1 MNFKSKSM
9 KKIIFYNFLILIVVI
24 FLAEFSIKMIF
35 DITTQGI
42 SRGIINENSSHPRFN
57 NNDVKNGKV
66 FGKKVF
72 TDKDGFRSVATK
84 NKTNDYI
91 SSKPEVYFVGGS
103 VTFGMGMDQENTFSG
118 ILNKEESNYNFYN
131 AGVIGSDLK
140 NNFYILKNKI
150 NKENLKNVFIN
161 FSVDDIG
168 VKNLIEVKKKENLKK
183 NKKIIDKIKNI
194 YFFSQANKLIR
205 TRSYTYVLL
214 KNFLFDAKERYYSE
228 ALSLYSSDENIKH
241 MKNYLNKI
249 DKINKEIENKIIF
262 MIIPYSSQVSEVSCK
277 TNDIANILI
286 EKEIK
291 NRNFKYINFKTHFCR
306 EENFKKFFLDF
317 DPSHLNKDGH
327 EYIAKFIKKNIL

>member
-42 SRGIINENSSHPRFN
+42 SRGIINEDSSYPRFN

-118 ILNKEESNYNFYN
+118 ILNKKESNYNFYN

-168 VKNLIEVKKKENLKK
+168 VKNLIEVKKK
-183 NKKIIDKIKNI
+183 
-194 YFFSQANKLIR
+194 
-205 TRSYTYVLL
+205 
-214 KNFLFDAKERYYSE
+214 
-228 ALSLYSSDENIKH
+228 
-241 MKNYLNKI
+241 
-249 DKINKEIENKIIF
+249 
-262 MIIPYSSQVSEVSCK
+262 K
-277 TNDIANILI
+277 T
-286 EKEIK
+286 
-291 NRNFKYINFKTHFCR
+291 
-306 EENFKKFFLDF
+306 
-317 DPSHLNKDGH
+317 
-327 EYIAKFIKKNIL
+327 